1 MSQSHL
7 LSKSTFIKGCQCP
20 KALYL
25 HKHRYQL
32 RDQPDAALKLRFGQG
47 HQVGNFARKLF
58 PGGKDASPAH
68 HNQWKAVV
76 DQTARWIEAGET
88 ILYEAAFVFQH
99 VLIYVD
105 ILKKEEDRWIAYEVK
120 SSFKITDTYIRD
132 VALQY
137 YVLRGAGIRLQSF
150 MLVTMNPDYEKEEE
164 INLNGLFKLN
174 DLTGKAIEL
183 QPQIAGKVRELLP
196 IATNDQRIEQE
207 IGSQCFQPY
216 RCDFIGHC
224 WGKIPPLSLFDLTG
238 ISKQTI
244 LEKFKEGKLGLDA
257 PGALDGLSDHQKLMA
272 EIFQSGNVHFKK
284 DFFEAFFK
292 ELKYPVAFLDFEL
305 FMPAIPV
312 FKGSKPFQH
321 FPFMYSMVKIASAKA
336 TPEHFQVFVPP
347 GQTPEKVLAQP
358 LQQQLK
364 GIKTL
369 VMFDKTTEMK
379 MIAQLGAHP
388 IIEKGKVKTV
398 DLMDW
403 ISNMNLF
410 FPGMKGSFSIKA
422 MAADLNME
430 EALNQLVINNGYDAA
445 SAYQSLFQPIDLFAA
460 DEITQ
465 HLKEYSRV
473 DTEMLYQLFMK
484 AKSFL
489 KSPKKLLSR
498 NL

>member
-68 HNQWKAVV
+68 PNQWKTAV

-88 ILYEAAFVFQH
+88 IIYEAAFVFQQ

-120 SSFKITDTYIRD
+120 SSFKISETYVRD

-150 MLVTMNPDYEKEEE
+150 MLVTMNPDYQKEDE
-164 INLNGLFKLN
+164 INADDLFKLN
-174 DLTGKAIEL
+174 DLSEKVIEL
-183 QPQIAGKVRELLP
+183 QPQIAAKVRELLP
-196 IATNDQRIEQE
+196 IASNDQRIEKE
-207 IGSQCFQPY
+207 IGPHCFQPY
-216 RCDFIGHC
+216 RCDFMGHC
-224 WGKIPPLSLFDLTG
+224 WGKLPALSLFDLTG

-244 LEKFKEGKLGLDA
+244 LEKQKEGKLGLDV
-257 PGALDGLSDHQKLMA
+257 PGSLDGLSDQQKLMA
-272 EIFQSGNVHFKK
+272 QIFQSGKVHFQKE
-284 DFFEAFFK
+284 FFEIFFK
-292 ELKYPVAFLDFEL
+292 EVKYPVAFLDFEL

-321 FPFMYSMVKIASAKA
+321 FPFMYSMVKLSSVRAS
-336 TPEHFQVFVPP
+336 PEHFQVFVPP
-347 GQTPEKVLAQP
+347 GQVPDQVLATP

-369 VMFDKTTEMK
+369 VVFDKTTEMK
-379 MIAQLGAHP
+379 MISLLGARS
-388 IIEKGKVKTV
+388 ILEKGKVKTV

-403 ISNMNLF
+403 ISDMKLF

-422 MAADLNME
+422 MAADLGME
-430 EALNQLVINNGYDAA
+430 EAFNALAVNNGYDAA
-445 SAYQSLFQPIDLFAA
+445 SAYQSLFQPTDLFAA
-460 DEITQ
+460 DEMTQ
-465 HLKEYSRV
+465 HLKNYSRV

-489 KSPKKLLSR
+489 KTSGKKIATTQ
-498 NL
+498 